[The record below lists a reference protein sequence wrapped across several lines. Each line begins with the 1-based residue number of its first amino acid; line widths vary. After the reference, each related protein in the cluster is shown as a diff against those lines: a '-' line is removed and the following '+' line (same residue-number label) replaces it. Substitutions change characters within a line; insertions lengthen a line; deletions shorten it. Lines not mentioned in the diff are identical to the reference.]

1 MNKIIAK
8 LNSLTGG
15 LYETSKWELTAIVSA
30 SKKRASLPD
39 LPPELVNI
47 Q

>member
-15 LYETSKWELTAIVSA
+15 LYETSKWELTASQDPVVDI
-30 SKKRASLPD
+30 
-39 LPPELVNI
+39 
-47 Q
+47 